1 MITMALERTYIIP
14 LRKEWLKAPKYKRA
28 KKAMSAVKEFLA
40 KHMKSDNIK
49 IGTNLNMKLWERGIK
64 SPPHKIKVSVIK
76 EDDGTVKAEL
86 FGLKYQDFKVQAKKE
101 KKSKKDE
108 LMEKLG
114 AKPKEEKPKKEKK
127 TPSGKEE
134 KKAEEKA
141 E

>member
-28 KKAMSAVKEFLA
+28 KKAMTAVKEFLA
-40 KHMKSDNIK
+40 KHMKSDNVK

-64 SPPHKIKVSVIK
+64 SPPHKLKVSVIK

-86 FGLKYQDFKVQAKKE
+86 FGLKYQDFKVQAKK
-101 KKSKKDE
+101 KQKTKKDE

-127 TPSGKEE
+127 IPSGKEE